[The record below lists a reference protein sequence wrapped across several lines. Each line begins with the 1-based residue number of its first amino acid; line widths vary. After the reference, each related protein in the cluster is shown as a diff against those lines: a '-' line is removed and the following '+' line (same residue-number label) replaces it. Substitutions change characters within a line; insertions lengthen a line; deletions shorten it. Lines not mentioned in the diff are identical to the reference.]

1 MAYNGLG
8 LFVRLYNWGNDAAAG
23 VKIRADRSDGELD
36 GIATGLSTAICKDGQ
51 TTITANLPMATFR
64 HTGVGNGAARDDYAS
79 LGQLQDSSVGWIVA
93 GGTANAITA
102 SYSPAVTTLIDGM
115 ALRFRATAA
124 NTVSNPTF
132 APNGLPAR
140 TIVKN
145 GGQVLAVNDIPGN
158 LAECTLVYNL
168 ANTRWELT
176 DPAGESVTSFTP
188 AITFGGGNTGITYT
202 AQVGR
207 CSQKGRSVTVQI
219 YIKLSSKGSSTG
231 TALVTGLPFTSTS
244 ATNAYANLP
253 VSGAVM
259 ASIVGQLQAYIAPS
273 GTSIN
278 LNYLGTG
285 TATVLDNT
293 NFTNTTELIIS
304 GSYEASDP

>member
-1 MAYNGLG
+1 MAETFSTNFNLEKPEVGASEDT
-8 LFVRLYNWGNDAAAG
+8 WGGFLDADLDLIDVALTTGGKWVAAA
-23 VKIRADRSDGELD
+23 
-36 GIATGLSTAICKDGQ
+36 
-51 TTITANLPMATFR
+51 
-64 HTGVGNGAARDDYAS
+64 
-79 LGQLQDSSVGWIVA
+79 
-93 GGTANAITA
+93 GTANAITA
-102 SYSPAVTTLIDGM
+102 TYSSALTALTDGM
-115 ALRFRATAA
+115 LCAFRATAV
-124 NTVSNPTF
+124 NTASNPTF
-132 APNGLPAR
+132 APNGLTAR

-145 GGQVLAVNDIPGN
+145 GGQVLALGDIAGN
-158 LAECTLVYNL
+158 LAECVLRYNL
-168 ANTRWELT
+168 ANTRWELLN
-176 DPAGESVTSFTP
+176 PAEESFTSFTP
-188 AITFGGGNTGITYT
+188 AVTFGGGNTGITYT

-231 TALVTGLPFTSTS
+231 TALVTGLPFAATS

-253 VSGAVM
+253 VSGSVM
-259 ASIVGQLQAYIAPS
+259 ASIVGQIQAYIAPA